1 MRGESLYDTPARLYL
16 FLNNQLGGSRMLI
29 EKYYKH
35 ASAEYFCNV
44 NEFINTGQGRKLTR
58 LQNLKI
64 RTKYPKVEQW
74 HKSLND
80 AGRERIDRSLVE
92 NYGV

>member
-1 MRGESLYDTPARLYL
+1 
-16 FLNNQLGGSRMLI
+16 MLI

-58 LQNLKI
+58 LQNLMV
-64 RTKYPKVEQW
+64 RTKYPKVDQW
-74 HKSLND
+74 YKSLNE
-80 AGRERIDRSLVE
+80 AGQERVDRFLLAKYCE
-92 NYGV
+92 RGY